1 MPVWKADLVAT
12 AYDVSV
18 VENPDALKIA
28 KPANAVATVRSE
40 RGYLDTKYDASPA
53 KRQKSLRCQ
62 FGEKYDVK
70 EVRNNWS
77 VKLPRNHF
85 IPRPSWAA
93 VSRLRGENQSAV
105 FGTGRR
111 FGMRA

>member
-12 AYDVSV
+12 AYNVSV

-40 RGYLDTKYDASPA
+40 RGYLDTKYDANPA

-70 EVRNNWS
+70 EVRNSWTVRVEVEEWIPS
-77 VKLPRNHF
+77 V
-85 IPRPSWAA
+85 
-93 VSRLRGENQSAV
+93 V
-105 FGTGRR
+105 
-111 FGMRA
+111 